1 MAAALPGIYLH
12 RATFLLYRHL
22 TRTLG
27 PIVRAYAG
35 VTLRGEQHLPA
46 ARKRAIL
53 ACNHA
58 GSLWWDALCLAAGLR
73 NRQISFVAHHW
84 DAQQKILASFLRRV
98 DALGMPAEFADI
110 TPDHPII
117 ESLAAEKLLC
127 VYPEESYHTF
137 RDRYTLFDFNPQII
151 RYAQLTGAP
160 IVPTAMIGVEEAAA
174 TLFGWKKKGVPW
186 HFPWVPPV
194 ILPWRVTIEF
204 AAPVTFEELT
214 GCEREGALQQEDY
227 RRGAYN
233 LRERLRATISSHRT
247 CRVKDVPYLE
257 VASLW

>member
-1 MAAALPGIYLH
+1 
-12 RATFLLYRHL
+12 LYQRL
-22 TRTLG
+22 TKTLG

-35 VTLRGEQHLPA
+35 LTLRGEEHLPA
-46 ARKRAIL
+46 VGTRAIL

-58 GSLWWDALCLAAGLR
+58 GSLWWDALCLAAGLGQ
-73 NRQISFVAHHW
+73 RQISFVAHHW
-84 DAQQKILASFLRRV
+84 DARQKLLASFLERV
-98 DALGMPAEFADI
+98 DALGMAEEFEQV

-117 ESLAAEKLLC
+117 KSLYAEKLLC

-160 IVPTAMIGVEEAAA
+160 IIPTAMIGVEEAAA
-174 TLFGWKKKGVPW
+174 TLFGWKRKGIPW
-186 HFPWVPPV
+186 HFPWLPPV
-194 ILPWRVTIEF
+194 ILPLRVTIEF

-214 GCEREGALQQEDY
+214 GCDPESTLVADDYARGAL
-227 RRGAYN
+227 A
-233 LRERLRATISSHRT
+233 LRELMRQTIANHRP
-247 CRVKDVPYLE
+247 CRTKDVPYLE